1 MRVFVLGIGCLLAPA
16 VLAQSQ
22 PDLAGILS
30 KVSETYANAKQF
42 RFTIKKSGEESGVL
56 QIAVKKPNRFRFEAD
71 GRVIDG
77 ADAFSNVTMVSDG
90 GSAWNYFAEQQ
101 QYTRKKIT
109 LPLLD
114 TEPPAISPET
124 FVLQAET
131 IFLTRYAELAKALD
145 HARYLRRETLQAES
159 GSVNCY
165 VIELTAPRPG
175 YRDTYTWW
183 VDPQR
188 YLVLREDTK
197 PATPRRSVSSVIYTV
212 AAIDEPIPD
221 EVFRFTPPPGAK
233 QVDQLVPQE
242 SAR

>member
-22 PDLAGILS
+22 PDLTGILS

-42 RFTIKKSGEESGVL
+42 RFAIKKRGEESGVL
-56 QIAVKKPNRFRFEAD
+56 QIAVQKPNRFRFEAD
-71 GRVIDG
+71 GSVIDG
-77 ADAFSNVTMVSDG
+77 VDAFSKITMVSDG
-90 GSAWNYFAEQQ
+90 GTAWNYLAELQ
-101 QYTRKKIT
+101 QYTQKKST

-131 IFLTRYAELAKALD
+131 LFLTRYSELAKASD
-145 HARYLRRETLQAES
+145 HARYLRRETLQAER

-165 VIELTAPRPG
+165 VIELEAPRPG

-183 VDPQR
+183 VDPKR
-188 YLVLREDTK
+188 YVVLREDTK
-197 PATPRRSVSSVIYTV
+197 PATPRRPVSSMVYTM
-212 AAIDEPIPD
+212 AAIDELIPD
-221 EVFRFTPPPGAK
+221 EVFRFTPPPSAK
-233 QVDQLVPQE
+233 QVDQLEP
-242 SAR
+242 